1 MSKPFVKYEDPAR
14 GAQLE
19 IQSALSALHMHPDP
33 ITPDPDGPGYLTD
46 CDAWAKHAEEHL
58 RAALRQAVA
67 AELEIERLKNRIYRL
82 GLRAA
87 EQRAKAPAKHECHED
102 NQGLCHGCGVVMNAD
117 RYLEYFG
124 KLPVVCRYCERAIQ
138 GDPDSHICP

>member
-1 MSKPFVKYEDPAR
+1 MCKPFNHYEEPAR
-14 GAQLE
+14 GAMLE
-19 IQSALSALHMHPDP
+19 ITSALTALHMHPDP
-33 ITPDPDGPGYLTD
+33 IVPDPESPGYLTD

-58 RAALRQAVA
+58 HAAYKQARAADR
-67 AELEIERLKNRIYRL
+67 EIAKLKNRIYRL

-87 EQRAKAPAKHECHED
+87 EQRAKAPAKHECRED
-102 NQGLCHGCGVVMNAD
+102 NQGLCHGCGIVMNAD

-124 KLPVVCRYCERAIQ
+124 ELPVVCRYCEHAIQ